1 MNAEQLFTRPRSA
14 TVYPASCILHHAKI
28 ISVRHAP
35 PSSAVDSQR
44 SNVQTFK
51 QPALR
56 EAKGSNASTFNLQP
70 SIFNRQYLILQK
82 LNSNNKSEQFPTP
95 PLFPLFAPDFGPCA
109 GRKHRIVPKQLGF
122 RME

>member
-1 MNAEQLFTRPRSA
+1 MNAEQPFTRPRSA
-14 TVYPASCILHHAKI
+14 TVYPASCIVHPA
-28 ISVRHAP
+28 
-35 PSSAVDSQR
+35 SSAVDSQR

-109 GRKHRIVPKQLGF
+109 GRKHRIVPKQLGL